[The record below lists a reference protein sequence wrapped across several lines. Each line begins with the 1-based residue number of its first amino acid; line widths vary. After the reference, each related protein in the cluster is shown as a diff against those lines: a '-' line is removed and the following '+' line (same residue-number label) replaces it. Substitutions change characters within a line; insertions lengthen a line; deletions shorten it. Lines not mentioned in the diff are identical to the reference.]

1 MGEQPAAANTRKPL
15 PPRLLGSVEK
25 PGGRDSIKGVFSPQ
39 TFTMAVANVCDGGCK
54 RLRWRVQT
62 FAGKEAVHCKD
73 GCSALRGRLQCT
85 AGTVAVHCGSG
96 CSALRERLQCTASE
110 MGKTGT
116 EIASPI
122 LDKRTGRR
130 DAPVVP
136 LEISTEPI
144 YLVILILFA
153 SGCKK
158 TVKRAASL
166 RKLPLYLRAHLMR
179 TRLTPYAER
188 IYSLTTTLSMP
199 T

>member
-1 MGEQPAAANTRKPL
+1 MGEGIPQKVSLHHLFTAN
-15 PPRLLGSVEK
+15 
-25 PGGRDSIKGVFSPQ
+25 
-39 TFTMAVANVCDGGCK
+39 AYDGGCK
-54 RLRWRVQT
+54 RLRWRLQT
-62 FAGKEAVHCKD
+62 FAGKDANVCGEK
-73 GCSALRGRLQCT
+73 RQCT
-85 AGTVAVHCGSG
+85 ARTDAVHCGDG

-130 DAPVVP
+130 DAPVAP

-166 RKLPLYLRAHLMR
+166 RKLPLYLRAHLMWER
-179 TRLTPYAER
+179 QASYAER